1 MVGPEIEG
9 FYHSE
14 AYNFLVA
21 GLGLSCPIMSGLEK

>member
-1 MVGPEIEG
+1 MVGPEIEE

-21 GLGLSCPIMSGLEK
+21 GLGLSCPFKLRLEK